1 MAIEWKSQGGRFNCS
16 SMAFLFCPCQEAVGS
31 GDDWDCI
38 ESELW
43 KALGKANPC
52 KKKRKAKEDGQKVFY
67 RLSRDR
73 VDWNGQEERRDGT
86 RNMEKRN
93 RWKHSGTYRK
103 GLIYATDTYG
113 STTLCK
119 LNYGICKLTF
129 FIPSTNW
136 HSRQLIASGM
146 WLSSPVL
153 YRSIHMPG
161 ARDKWM

>member
-16 SMAFLFCPCQEAVGS
+16 SMAFLFCRCQEAVGS

-52 KKKRKAKEDGQKVFY
+52 KKKGKPKKTDKKCSIDCPESQLEWTGET
-67 RLSRDR
+67 
-73 VDWNGQEERRDGT
+73 GRDGT

-153 YRSIHMPG
+153 YRYIHMPG
-161 ARDKWM
+161 ARDK